1 MSKEDVVKLMS
12 DIVEKENIKMAQHNN
27 ISPDMIDE
35 YVNQSRPML
44 EYINEK
50 VYDGL
55 LNVGIINNVWWLH
68 YNLLLYGSLF

>member
-27 ISPDMIDE
+27 ISSEMIDE

-44 EYINEK
+44 EYLNEK

-55 LNVGIINNVWWLH
+55 LNVGIINNV
-68 YNLLLYGSLF
+68 

>member
-27 ISPDMIDE
+27 ISSDMIDE

-44 EYINEK
+44 EYLNEK
-50 VYDGL
+50 VYDAL
-55 LNVGIINNVWWLH
+55 LSVGIIDNV
-68 YNLLLYGSLF
+68 